1 MAGPGGDGDLR
12 QLLKLHRTE
21 IAMAVDDV
29 FPLLHGLADHDVVPE
44 HVFKET
50 LSQTEREGSHRAFH
64 ALLTWLL
71 GRDVAAV
78 RDFWAVLFK
87 DYNLERYT
95 RLRPLHSTFP
105 KEVDLGRQRR
115 SRHLSP
121 SPMAPVPHRPQ
132 GKRKAPEERDGARM
146 AQPSPRHAASPGM
159 ETWSGWVQ
167 GRNVAGHLE
176 RVTQGDPS
184 CNTPR
189 APDKS
194 KDHEEAGECG
204 HHTLTPPSEPP
215 LPTGLQAAASEV
227 PGTRG
232 AAEGKHVLIRHG
244 LEPSEYAGA
253 GQPPASGAPLLR
265 RAPAEGQGA
274 VGTVLASLPGST
286 KVGSRAGDELYDPA
300 AGEELGARS
309 RSRSL
314 KPAARPRAPQSSGGL
329 RATPQGCLPAP
340 TMHSQ
345 DPTPQQ
351 VFAGQVPREEAS
363 RRQWVTA
370 SPGATHSGSGSTPL
384 PAPPWQ
390 ENEDECAACG
400 DGGELICCDGC
411 PRAFHLACL
420 VPPLPR
426 VPSGTWQCGSCA
438 VKPGQLREADKVAEQ
453 PPVIPGEEEH
463 GAHMGRGDGSV
474 CSRCFSR
481 IPTTQH
487 CPVPNGN
494 PGGLLLCS
502 SCVGAPETGSVGSTA
517 ITGDHAHQAAK
528 AECGNPG
535 SDAVLSR
542 DELDALLGEVTY
554 RSSAYGG
561 HTCESQAPA
570 QAVWLWCPW
579 VSLPSLT
586 AALWLRSGTWQCGS
600 CAVKPGQL
608 READKVAEQPPVI
621 PGEEEHGAHMG
632 RGDGSVCSRCFSR
645 IPTTQHCPV
654 PNGNPGGLLLCSSCV
669 GAPET
674 GSVGS
679 TAITGDHAHQAAK
692 AECGNPGSDAVLS
705 RDELDALLGEGAWD
719 GILQWAFQSMA
730 RPLTDTHGL
739 FV

>member
-64 ALLTWLL
+64 TLLTWLL
-71 GRDVAAV
+71 GRDVTAV

-95 RLRPLHSTFP
+95 RLRPLHSAFP

-115 SRHLSP
+115 SRRLSLSP
-121 SPMAPVPHRPQ
+121 TAPVPHRPQ
-132 GKRKAPEERDGARM
+132 GKRKAPEERDGACM
-146 AQPSPRHAASPGM
+146 AQPSPRHAASPGPL
-159 ETWSGWVQ
+159 TK
-167 GRNVAGHLE
+167 AKTTKKLE
-176 RVTQGDPS
+176 SVDTTRS
-184 CNTPR
+184 PR
-189 APDKS
+189 S
-194 KDHEEAGECG
+194 
-204 HHTLTPPSEPP
+204 SS
-215 LPTGLQAAASEV
+215 LQATASEV
-227 PGTRG
+227 PVTRG

-244 LEPSEYAGA
+244 LEPS
-253 GQPPASGAPLLR
+253 
-265 RAPAEGQGA
+265 
-274 VGTVLASLPGST
+274 ST

-309 RSRSL
+309 RSRTL

-345 DPTPQQ
+345 DPTPQ
-351 VFAGQVPREEAS
+351 
-363 RRQWVTA
+363 
-370 SPGATHSGSGSTPL
+370 
-384 PAPPWQ
+384 Q

-453 PPVIPGEEEH
+453 PPMIPGEEEH
-463 GAHMGRGDGSV
+463 GAHMDR
-474 CSRCFSR
+474 
-481 IPTTQH
+481 
-487 CPVPNGN
+487 
-494 PGGLLLCS
+494 
-502 SCVGAPETGSVGSTA
+502 ETGSVGSTA

-535 SDAVLSR
+535 GDPVLSR
-542 DELDALLGEVTY
+542 DEL
-554 RSSAYGG
+554 
-561 HTCESQAPA
+561 
-570 QAVWLWCPW
+570 
-579 VSLPSLT
+579 
-586 AALWLRSGTWQCGS
+586 
-600 CAVKPGQL
+600 
-608 READKVAEQPPVI
+608 
-621 PGEEEHGAHMG
+621 
-632 RGDGSVCSRCFSR
+632 
-645 IPTTQHCPV
+645 
-654 PNGNPGGLLLCSSCV
+654 N
-669 GAPET
+669 
-674 GSVGS
+674 
-679 TAITGDHAHQAAK
+679 
-692 AECGNPGSDAVLS
+692 
-705 RDELDALLGEGAWD
+705 ALLGEGAWD

-730 RPLTDTHGL
+730 RPLADTHGL